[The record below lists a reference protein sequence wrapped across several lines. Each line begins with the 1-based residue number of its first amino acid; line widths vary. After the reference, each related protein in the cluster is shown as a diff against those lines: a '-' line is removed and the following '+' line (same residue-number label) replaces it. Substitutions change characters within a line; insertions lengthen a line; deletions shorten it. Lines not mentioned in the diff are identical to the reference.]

1 MSSVVDFVTAY
12 RDLSRPALSGSSF
25 DFSAGTYS
33 PATSDSIALIR
44 TSGAG
49 RFDEFLID
57 GKEVDPNSFDFSTV
71 WGSIG
76 FTYKIDTSGNVPVFR
91 NFDQLMAR
99 SKSFLRSEIPTHF
112 YLVDDDILSSEEPID
127 ERVSSLKAICKLIV
141 YLADLAHF
149 HDEKNS
155 SDEYKLVFVAEDPAK
170 GERAITLFPYLD
182 KEILACK
189 VGTELLDSL
198 QTINLDNNPHLL
210 KERSIFRASLIEY
223 LSSQVGGRERFKML
237 VSTWDQ
243 FRSLYENN
251 LSTYLSGF
259 SFHKAK
265 QEVATAQLTI
275 ADQMSKVV
283 GDISGKILG
292 VPVSLAVI
300 VAIAKAGGVLES
312 SILVLGIMLTS
323 ALIAETLAA
332 QKLQYER
339 IKHSRKIIFA
349 AHEQRLSQYP
359 EDLRGFLQEAIRGL
373 SANERK
379 LRRSLR
385 TLRLVSWGPAIAA
398 ILVHAY
404 LYRAELYMSW
414 TSVQSTLVSFVS
426 YIASYLF

>member
-12 RDLSRPALSGSSF
+12 RDLGRPALSGNSF
-25 DFSAGTYS
+25 DFFTDIYSSAVS
-33 PATSDSIALIR
+33 ESIALIR
-44 TSGAG
+44 ASGVG
-49 RFDEFLID
+49 RFDELLVD
-57 GKEVDPNSFDFSTV
+57 GKEVDANSYDFSKA
-71 WGSIG
+71 WNSIG

-91 NFDQLMAR
+91 SFDQLMAR
-99 SKSFLRSEIPTHF
+99 SKSFLRSEIPAHF

-127 ERVSSLKAICKLIV
+127 DRVSSLKSICKLIV
-141 YLADLAHF
+141 CLADLAHF

-182 KEILACK
+182 REILACN
-189 VGTELLDSL
+189 VGAELLDSL
-198 QTINLDNNPHLL
+198 QTSNLDNNPHLL

-223 LSSQVGGRERFKML
+223 LLGQAGGRERFKKL
-237 VSTWDQ
+237 ISTWDQ
-243 FRSLYENN
+243 FRSLYESN

-283 GDISGKILG
+283 GEISGKILG
-292 VPVSLAVI
+292 VPVSLAVT
-300 VAIAKAGGVLES
+300 VAIAKTDGVLES

-332 QKLQYER
+332 QRLQYER

-349 AHEQRLSQYP
+349 THQQKLSQYP
-359 EDLRGFLQEAIRGL
+359 EDLRNFLKEAIRGL

-379 LRRSLR
+379 LSRSLR
-385 TLRLVSWGPAIAA
+385 ALRLVSWSPAIAA

-404 LYRAELYMSW
+404 LYRAELCTSW
-414 TSVQSTLVSFVS
+414 NSAQSTLVNFVS
-426 YIASYLF
+426 YTHC